1 MPEHPVYSIGAVAQM
16 IGVSVGTIRTWEDR
30 YGVVVP
36 ERTAGGHRLYQRE
49 HLERLRYVRDRVA
62 AGIAPGDAFRELE
75 HRLRA
80 PGEPPG
86 RDRAK
91 DVDVLI
97 LVAERDPYAADFAE
111 FFLKTEGYGVTV
123 ATQAEQAL
131 VQVREN
137 PPDLVI
143 VDLQISGGI
152 GLRLCRQLRD
162 QLQSPI
168 LAISTLSM
176 RDDALEAGAAA
187 FLKKPISP
195 LHLISAVQDLL
206 GRSAF
211 LQSEGGRP

>member
-1 MPEHPVYSIGAVAQM
+1 M
-16 IGVSVGTIRTWEDR
+16 I
-30 YGVVVP
+30 
-36 ERTAGGHRLYQRE
+36 L
-49 HLERLRYVRDRVA
+49 L
-62 AGIAPGDAFRELE
+62 
-75 HRLRA
+75 
-80 PGEPPG
+80 
-86 RDRAK
+86 
-91 DVDVLI
+91 
-97 LVAERDPYAADFAE
+97 AERDPYAADFAE

>member
-1 MPEHPVYSIGAVAQM
+1 
-16 IGVSVGTIRTWEDR
+16 
-30 YGVVVP
+30 
-36 ERTAGGHRLYQRE
+36 
-49 HLERLRYVRDRVA
+49 VRDRVA

-75 HRLRA
+75 QCLRA

-86 RDRAK
+86 RDWAR

-97 LVAERDPYAADFAE
+97 LLAERDPYAADFAE
-111 FFLKTEGYGVTV
+111 YFLRTEGYSVTV
-123 ATQAEQAL
+123 VTQAEQAL
-131 VQVREN
+131 VRAGEN

-143 VDLQISGGI
+143 VDLQISGGV
-152 GLRLCRQLRD
+152 GLRLCRQFRE

-187 FLKKPISP
+187 FLRKPISP

-211 LQSEGGRP
+211 LRSAGGGS

>member
-1 MPEHPVYSIGAVAQM
+1 VPEHPVYSIGAVAQM

-36 ERTAGGHRLYQRE
+36 ERTGGGHRLYQRE

-62 AGIAPGDAFRELE
+62 VGIAPGNAFRELE
-75 HRLRA
+75 HRLRV
-80 PGEPPG
+80 PDEPPG
-86 RDRAK
+86 RDRAR

-111 FFLKTEGYGVTV
+111 FFLKTEGYSVTV
-123 ATQAEQAL
+123 VTQAERAL

-152 GLRLCRQLRD
+152 GLRLCRQLRE
-162 QLQSPI
+162 QLKSPI

-187 FLKKPISP
+187 FLRKPLSP

-211 LQSEGGRP
+211 LRPGEDRS